1 MLATQVDCD
10 LFVRMTASD
19 FEWFKTTVLNLSVDD
34 LNRTR
39 LLSELKLAF
48 GALSS
53 VQQKLVVHSLRLDH
67 IFDCLNSSET

>member
-1 MLATQVDCD
+1 
-10 LFVRMTASD
+10 MTTNN
-19 FEWFKTTVLNLSVDD
+19 FERFHTMVLNLSTDD

-48 GALSS
+48 VTLSRAE
-53 VQQKLVVHSLRLDH
+53 QKLLMHSLQLDH

>member
-1 MLATQVDCD
+1 
-10 LFVRMTASD
+10 MTANN
-19 FEWFKTTVLNLSVDD
+19 FEWFKSAVLNLSADD

-48 GALSS
+48 GALNSAE
-53 VQQKLVVHSLRLDH
+53 QKLVIHGLQLDH